1 MDLYEF
7 LHDRTNDILAEAEE
21 ALFRTSQRQDRP
33 TETDHIHQRLRAL
46 YVLAVRGIK
55 ERNLGPMVAHA
66 DEIARERFAGGN
78 DLWEVQATLNVLE
91 EIIWRRIVRE
101 LPPAQ
106 YAEALGLVA
115 TVLAEGKRAVARRY
129 VALASKARVPS
140 LDLRSLFT
148 GAERI

>member
-1 MDLYEF
+1 MSQR
-7 LHDRTNDILAEAEE
+7 HDR
-21 ALFRTSQRQDRP
+21 Q
-33 TETDHIHQRLRAL
+33 TETDHIHQRLRVL

-55 ERNLGPMVAHA
+55 EKNLGPMVAHA
-66 DEIARERFAGGN
+66 DEMARERFTSGN

-115 TVLAEGKRAVARRY
+115 TVLAEGKSAVARRY

-148 GAERI
+148 GAERF